1 MTKSSVRWI
10 AAAIWVAAV
19 MCAGA
24 QQEVPPRARPVE
36 EAPVL
41 VKPVE
46 RLEAP
51 GGKRPDQTE
60 SRSGQFH
67 IRGSGLAERGSV
79 AVLAEDTKQAL
90 LRLLGADDDW
100 KTPVVIVL
108 HGRPGDPR
116 PPRTVA
122 SQLFVTP
129 QGFRL
134 QLDINL
140 ARGIEHDRFEHAVL
154 SMLIYEWSLRGR
166 GQGIAGERL
175 TVRPWL
181 AEGFREAILWR
192 AGRSDR
198 QLYQGLFESGGLFD
212 LEELLACGEGA
223 FDGFDAATRSAFRV
237 SSGALVM
244 ALLGQGDG
252 RKAFQAMLREVA
264 AFDGEAPL
272 LLRKHFPDLNLSE
285 DSLAKWWAL
294 QMANMA
300 EAPLTEVLGVVETE
314 RALAV
319 ALRLHV
325 VGEDGP
331 VEIPG
336 LEQWAVLVGLPP
348 GDRVEAVRGAQDALV
363 RLSYRCFPSFRP
375 MIGEYQKILKELAE
389 DEAKEIARR
398 LAELD
403 EQRRLMV
410 ERSGQ
415 GRDYLDWFEITRA
428 RRVSGEFTDYLRVI
442 EELRRPAD
450 HADDPLSLYLDD
462 MQEAFER

>member
-1 MTKSSVRWI
+1 
-10 AAAIWVAAV
+10 
-19 MCAGA
+19 
-24 QQEVPPRARPVE
+24 
-36 EAPVL
+36 
-41 VKPVE
+41 
-46 RLEAP
+46 
-51 GGKRPDQTE
+51 
-60 SRSGQFH
+60 
-67 IRGSGLAERGSV
+67 
-79 AVLAEDTKQAL
+79 
-90 LRLLGADDDW
+90 
-100 KTPVVIVL
+100 
-108 HGRPGDPR
+108 
-116 PPRTVA
+116 
-122 SQLFVTP
+122 
-129 QGFRL
+129 
-134 QLDINL
+134 
-140 ARGIEHDRFEHAVL
+140 
-154 SMLIYEWSLRGR
+154 
-166 GQGIAGERL
+166 
-175 TVRPWL
+175 
-181 AEGFREAILWR
+181 
-192 AGRSDR
+192 
-198 QLYQGLFESGGLFD
+198 
-212 LEELLACGEGA
+212 
-223 FDGFDAATRSAFRV
+223 
-237 SSGALVM
+237 M